1 MILSQK
7 WGPANRLVLTLTSD
21 DWIPAGPTCPV
32 GPVVGIDLGLRTG
45 IAVMDDVGGVGL
57 RLRRYSSTHFA
68 NRSALRRGAPG
79 ILADVGRQPLVVVEG
94 DVALARVWERAARLA
109 GGVLV
114 SVPTE
119 RWREALLLPRERR
132 SGTDAKR
139 HAGVKAR
146 SVIEWSRRD
155 AGPAGPPPATG
166 ELRHD
171 TAEAILIAVWG
182 ALQTGRLGAGELP
195 FLLPGR

>member
-1 MILSQK
+1 M
-7 WGPANRLVLTLTSD
+7 TSD
-21 DWIPAGPTCPV
+21 ALIPAGPTCPV

-109 GGVLV
+109 GGSLV
-114 SVPTE
+114 PVATE

-139 HAGVKAR
+139 HAGAKAR
-146 SVIEWSRRD
+146 AVIEWSRRD
-155 AGPAGPPPATG
+155 AGPSGPPPAAG
-166 ELRHD
+166 DLRHD
-171 TAEAILIAVWG
+171 TAEAIMIAVWA
-182 ALQTGRLGAGELP
+182 ALEAGRLDVAELP
-195 FLLPGR
+195 FLVPGR